1 MITFANHIYI
11 SMINKILLL
20 LQAFFWLLFGVMAA
34 GAQSSGG
41 SHPGAILQKLEK
53 LNTLGTVLYVA
64 AHPDDENTRLLSWL
78 ANERK
83 MRTVYLSLTRGDGG
97 QNLLGSEQGVELGMI
112 RTHELLEARKV
123 DGAEQAFAR
132 CYDFGYSKT
141 PEETFLFWN
150 YEEALADVVWAIRL
164 YRPDIIINR
173 FPAEGGG
180 GHGHHTASAQLALD
194 AFTAASDPA
203 RFPEQ
208 LKQVQPWQAKRV
220 VHNSFN
226 FRNAHASNFE
236 GQIALDVGG
245 YNPFLGLSYGEM
257 ASESRSMHKSQGF
270 GVARGRGVQMEYFK
284 RLAGDTAVTEIFQN
298 INTSWSRV
306 KNGKEIELII
316 RKTISSFNPSKP
328 ELSLSGLFVILRKI
342 RSLEDPYWRAVKEK
356 EVEQLIADCSGLW
369 LDANASGFYSTRE
382 AIVEM
387 TLTVLSRLSGDFK
400 LERVRVH
407 LTDSVTSLSLNANKP
422 VVLTAALQ
430 IPYDAPYSNPFWLDN
445 PVLGGLFNVP
455 SKEMAHKP
463 WNDDF
468 LNVTFTLTHMG
479 DEISYT
485 VPVNYKWTDPVRGE
499 IYRPLEILPKLSA
512 TPVGDLMLFTSH
524 EPQTASFRLSCL
536 SGTVEETLR
545 MRVPDGWRIE
555 PAEKKVSLA
564 GKGKD
569 TLIHFTVT
577 PPPPSDDRMAG
588 AQPELI
594 LMSDSDPVFSVRRI
608 EYDHIPNLVSLRESR
623 IKLITLSMSSNVR
636 KIGYIEGAGDE
647 VARCL
652 RQAGF
657 EVEILSANR
666 ILNSSLSE
674 FGAIITG
681 IRAYNAKDEMESYYQ
696 PLMRYVEEGGNLIVQ
711 YNTNNF
717 ISSLKSDIGP
727 YPFKITRNRVTD
739 EHASVTFVNPSHP
752 VLNRPNKITSA
763 DFNHWVQERGLY
775 FAGEPTTEYENI
787 LRWNDPGE
795 QPQDGALIIARKGKG
810 HFVYTGIAFFR
821 QLPAGVPGAYRLMA
835 NLINLGQ

>member
-1 MITFANHIYI
+1 M
-11 SMINKILLL
+11 
-20 LQAFFWLLFGVMAA
+20 GVNPSV
-34 GAQSSGG
+34 AQTSGQG
-41 SHPGAILQKLEK
+41 HPGMILQKLEK
-53 LNTLGTVLYVA
+53 LNTLGAVLYIA

-83 MRTVYLSLTRGDGG
+83 LRTVYLSLTRGDGG
-97 QNLLGSEQGVELGMI
+97 QNLIGSEQGVELGMI
-112 RTHELLEARKV
+112 RTRELLEARKV

-141 PEETFLFWN
+141 PEETFRFWN

-173 FPAEGGG
+173 FPSTGEG
-180 GHGHHTASAQLALD
+180 GHGHHTASALLALD
-194 AFTAASDPA
+194 AFTAAADPA

-208 LKQVQPWQAKRV
+208 LKQVQPWQAKRIF
-220 VHNSFN
+220 HNSFN
-226 FRNAHASNFE
+226 FRNAPASNFE

-245 YNPFLGLSYGEM
+245 YNPLLGISYGEM

-284 RLAGDTAVTEIFQN
+284 RLTGDTAVTEIFQN

-306 KNGKEIELII
+306 KNGNQIEMLI
-316 RKTISSFNPSKP
+316 RKTISTFNPSKP
-328 ELSLSGLFVILRKI
+328 ERSLSALFVILQKI
-342 RSLEDPYWRAVKEK
+342 RSLDDAYWRDVKEK
-356 EVEQLIADCSGLW
+356 EITQLISDCAGLW
-369 LDANASGFYSTRE
+369 FEANATGYYATRE

-387 TLTVLSRLSGDFK
+387 TLTALSRLTGDLK
-400 LERVRVH
+400 LERIRVH
-407 LTDSVTSLSLNANKP
+407 LADSTTSLPLETNKP
-422 VVLTAALQ
+422 VVLKTALQ
-430 IPYDAPYSNPFWLDN
+430 VPYNAPYSNPFWLEK
-445 PVLGGLFNVP
+445 PVNGGLFNVP
-455 SKEMAHKP
+455 SGAMVHKP

-468 LNVTFTLTHMG
+468 LKVTFILSLKGT
-479 DEISYT
+479 EIAYT

-499 IYRPLEILPKLSA
+499 IYRPFEILPKLAA
-512 TPVGDLMLFTSH
+512 TPVSDLLLFTSH

-536 SGTVEETLR
+536 SGSVKEILR
-545 MRVPDGWRIE
+545 IKVPDGWRIE
-555 PAEKKVSLA
+555 PAEMHFTLS
-564 GKGKD
+564 GTGND

-588 AQPELI
+588 SQPELV
-594 LMSDSDPVFSVRRI
+594 LMLGSDPAHSVRRI
-608 EYDHIPNLVSLRESR
+608 NYDHIPNLVSLRESR
-623 IKLITLSMSSNVR
+623 IRLITLSMESNVK

-652 RQAGF
+652 QQAGYDV
-657 EVEILSANR
+657 EVLSSNR

-681 IRAYNAKDEMESYYQ
+681 IRAYNSREEMESYFK
-696 PLMRYVEEGGNLIVQ
+696 PLMNYVEEGGNLIVQ

-717 ISSLKSDIGP
+717 ISSIKSDIGP

-739 EHASVTFVNPSHP
+739 EGAPVTFVNPSHS
-752 VLNRPNKITSA
+752 VLNRPNKITMA

-775 FAGEPTTEYENI
+775 FAGEPAPEYENI
-787 LRWNDPGE
+787 IRWNDPGE

-810 HFVYTGIAFFR
+810 HFIYTGIAFFR
-821 QLPAGVPGAYRLMA
+821 QLPAGVPGAYRLMS
-835 NLINLGQ
+835 NLINLGK